1 VCFIIINKLPRG
13 KKVEKGAGIIREKK
27 RKINKSFQLILLMI
41 LVFIPL
47 VLGGCPKTSPQR
59 AVSESS
65 RDIPVAY
72 DVDVV
77 VVGGTSGGV
86 AAAVEAA
93 QNGVKVFLAAE
104 RPYLGADI
112 CATYRLW
119 LEPGEV
125 PALPTIRQCPQ
136 RYADSIVTY

>member
-1 VCFIIINKLPRG
+1 MNKETCIIQ
-13 KKVEKGAGIIREKK
+13 EKM
-27 RKINKSFQLILLMI
+27 RKINNSLQLILLMI
-41 LVFIPL
+41 LVFML
-47 VLGGCPKTSPQR
+47 FVMGGCPKTSPKR

-93 QNGVKVFLAAE
+93 QNGAKVFLAAQ

-125 PALPTIRQCPQ
+125 PALPLTKNIFAEPSVSLLARN
-136 RYADSIVTY
+136 RISFT